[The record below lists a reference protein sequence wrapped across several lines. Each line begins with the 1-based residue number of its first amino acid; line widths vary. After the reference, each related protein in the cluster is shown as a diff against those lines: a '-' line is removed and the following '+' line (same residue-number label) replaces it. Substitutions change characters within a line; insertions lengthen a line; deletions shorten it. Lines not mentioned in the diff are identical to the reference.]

1 MAIDSLRQET
11 FSASLTASR
20 KGGAAAFGSHA
31 GTKTVLLL
39 ASSF

>member
-1 MAIDSLRQET
+1 MAIDPLRQKS
-11 FSASLTASR
+11 FPAALTASR